1 METSVLS
8 KKSLLI
14 VFAYA
19 PAGLGHLR
27 VTDALYHGLA
37 PGVTPVL
44 LGAQDTSVGAIHRI
58 MSIHPILRRIMEWA
72 QRGTPEN
79 VFTYF
84 YRRQLRANTKLLY
97 QQMVTILSQRL
108 EVPTTVLIIATHFGL
123 AHQLAAIKALL
134 SKTLKITLILVV
146 QVTDD
151 SPQRMWYV
159 DGADVIFVPSELTK
173 RELSRYAIQAG
184 LPPVT
189 FEVASYPV
197 SPLLA
202 KPLTEGERAY
212 RLRQT
217 DGSSQSAIHVAVPIS
232 GAAVGTDYMRDLMDE
247 LFARSHRFIFHVIC
261 KSAPFTEIFVKEM
274 SERPYVKLLVSTH
287 GREVVSQHEL
297 LYRRVCIGFEITK
310 PSEQAFKALLPTSS
324 VGGSILLFSQ
334 PVGRQEYDNLAFL
347 TRHGLIPNAREQNRL
362 LEQINEESSKP
373 LTFKDETKK
382 WRGLLLPN
390 NPKEAAQFFIRS
402 LNKDVFT
409 SMLSHHKVEKNLSQ
423 NDEVRSDGVEIFWQK
438 VAEIVTDKNTIL

>member
-1 METSVLS
+1 MTTSILA

-14 VFAYA
+14 VFTYA

-27 VTDALYHGLA
+27 VTDALYHGL
-37 PGVTPVL
+37 PTGVTPVL
-44 LGAQDTSVGAIHRI
+44 LGAQDTSVGVIHRI

-123 AHQLAAIKALL
+123 AHQLAAIKERL
-134 SKTLKITLILVV
+134 SKTLKITMILVV

-173 RELSRYAIQAG
+173 QELSRYATQAG

-189 FEVASYPV
+189 FAVAPYPV
-197 SPLLA
+197 SPLLS
-202 KPLTEGERAY
+202 KPLTESERAY
-212 RLRQT
+212 RLRQS
-217 DGSSQSAIHVAVPIS
+217 DGKSQSAIHVTVPIS
-232 GAAVGTDYMRDLMDE
+232 GAAVGTDFMRDLMDE

-347 TRHGLIPNAREQNRL
+347 TRHKLIPNAREQQKLFQR
-362 LEQINEESSKP
+362 INEESSKP
-373 LTFKDETKK
+373 VTFKDETKK

-390 NPKEAAQFFIRS
+390 DPKDAAHFFIRC
-402 LNKDVFT
+402 LTKGVFT
-409 SMLSHHKVEKNLSQ
+409 SMLTHNEWNKQ
-423 NDEVRSDGVEIFWQK
+423 TIDNDEVRSDGVHIFWKK
-438 VAEIVTDKNTIL
+438 VEEIVASDKSG